1 MNDLTDYNKYKKY
14 FKAAGAACL
23 LIAAVGIGLA
33 VIFAIDFFE
42 LVNASTVD
50 KRSIMFFIA
59 GALRFWAGL
68 VYVAGIIVFIALSVK
83 FTLSGIALITLT
95 NERRTKSAVR
105 FSFVGSL
112 IVFLASVYPF
122 IINVCRIAVHGYLEE
137 YYFGF
142 WFGMVSFVFSTL
154 CLVFNRLAV
163 REYKS
168 LKIKKSLLLGES
180 E

>member
-59 GALRFWAGL
+59 GTFRFWAGL

-83 FTLSGIALITLT
+83 LT

-122 IINVCRIAVHGYLEE
+122 IINVCRIAVHWYLEE

-142 WFGMVSFVFSTL
+142 WFGMVLFVFSAL
-154 CLVFNRLAV
+154 CLAFNRLAV

-168 LKIKKSLLLGES
+168 LKIKKALLFGDS